1 MEKNLFQFKKFFF
14 YNKMEKNLFQLK
26 KFFSYNKMENYKQ
39 MKVSTL
45 KNLSRERGLHG
56 YSRLRKSE
64 LIEQIKKTSSARIHE
79 NPVKTTGKRERF
91 TRIL

>member
-1 MEKNLFQFKKFFF
+1 
-14 YNKMEKNLFQLK
+14 
-26 KFFSYNKMENYKQ
+26 MENYKINESF
-39 MKVSTL
+39 KAKKS
-45 KNLSRERGLHG
+45 SERETGLRG

-64 LIEQIKKTSSARIHE
+64 LIEQIRKPSSARIHE